1 MNEISGVISQL
12 GATSSS
18 DSNKSVLSQ
27 EDFLKIMLAELTNQD
42 PLEPL
47 DNSEFL
53 NQLTQIQT
61 LEATTRLTDGIQSLI
76 LGQQVTTAGVLIGR
90 AVIGVDAAGAPV
102 EGIVDRIILQDGE
115 VLLGVGDSTLPIGNV
130 RQVSGAVET
139 ESQ

>member
-1 MNEISGVISQL
+1 MNEISGVISEL
-12 GATSSS
+12 GETSSS
-18 DSNKSVLSQ
+18 DRNKSVLSQ

-53 NQLTQIQT
+53 SQLTQIQT
-61 LEATTRLTDGIQSLI
+61 LQATTRLSDGIQSLI
-76 LGQQVTTAGVLIGR
+76 LGQQITTAGVLIGR
-90 AVIGVDAAGAPV
+90 GVIGFDATGAPV
-102 EGIVDRIILQDGE
+102 EGIVDRIIIQDGE
-115 VLLGVGDSTLPIGNV
+115 VVLGVGDSTLPIGNV

>member
-1 MNEISGVISQL
+1 MNEISGVISGL
-12 GATSSS
+12 GETSSS

-27 EDFLKIMLAELTNQD
+27 DDFLKIMIAELTNQD

-61 LEATTRLTDGIQSLI
+61 LEATTRLSDGIQSLI
-76 LGQQVTTAGVLIGR
+76 LGQQITTAGVLIGR
-90 AVIGVDAAGAPV
+90 GVIGVDATGAPV

-130 RQVSGAVET
+130 RQVNGAVET
-139 ESQ
+139 ESE

>member
-12 GATSSS
+12 GATSSG

-61 LEATTRLTDGIQSLI
+61 LEATTRLTEGIQSLI

-90 AVIGVDAAGAPV
+90 TIIGVDATGAPV

-115 VLLGVGDSTLPIGNV
+115 VSLGVGDSTLPIGNV